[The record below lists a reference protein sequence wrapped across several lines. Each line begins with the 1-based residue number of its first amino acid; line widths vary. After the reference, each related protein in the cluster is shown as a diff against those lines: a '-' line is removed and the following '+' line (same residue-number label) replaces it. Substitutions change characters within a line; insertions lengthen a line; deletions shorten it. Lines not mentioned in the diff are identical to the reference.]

1 MFGVELEPPSLRKV
15 GRVENS
21 VPPVRIV
28 VAARAYEKTRFRSRV
43 RSSEFGVQKH
53 PVNGEMKLPAA
64 RDCVAIARKGERQS
78 GSKALGCGSFRLC
91 EIVICMKSNVFIPL
105 ARLISNG

>member
-1 MFGVELEPPSLRKV
+1 MREDLELWAPLMPPTDWSGQPCHETGDLALRGCCGKL
-15 GRVENS
+15 R
-21 VPPVRIV
+21 R
-28 VAARAYEKTRFRSRV
+28 
-43 RSSEFGVQKH
+43 
-53 PVNGEMKLPAA
+53 LPAPPP

-91 EIVICMKSNVFIPL
+91 EIVICMKWNVFIPL

>member
-1 MFGVELEPPSLRKV
+1 MMRRGQVPLFWPASAAQAPP
-15 GRVENS
+15 
-21 VPPVRIV
+21 
-28 VAARAYEKTRFRSRV
+28 F
-43 RSSEFGVQKH
+43 
-53 PVNGEMKLPAA
+53 